1 MSRSLAVSALLL
13 ALCANP
19 LHADTTPAASATA
32 ASTPAPPHLTRS
44 ARRGLAFAQTRCSGC
59 HAVTANET
67 SPNPES
73 PPFEAIANMRELT
86 AATLRQFLS
95 DSHNYP
101 AAMNFTVARTRI
113 RDLSDYVLT
122 LRRADYKPE
131 I

>member
-19 LHADTTPAASATA
+19 LHASTAPAANATA
-32 ASTPAPPHLTRS
+32 TSTPTPHLTRS

-101 AAMNFTVARTRI
+101 AAMNFTVARARI